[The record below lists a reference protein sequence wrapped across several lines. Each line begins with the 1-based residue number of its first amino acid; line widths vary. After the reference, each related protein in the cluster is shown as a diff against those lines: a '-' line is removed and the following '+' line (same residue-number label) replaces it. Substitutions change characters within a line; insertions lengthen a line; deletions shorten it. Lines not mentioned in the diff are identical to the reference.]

1 MPHQSAEPVRL
12 LPWYVSQQRVV
23 IFLIHKKNWENFGET
38 CFPSVNTT
46 TFAKALAH
54 FEDTTIKKIELWAA
68 AAAGYQ

>member
-12 LPWYVSQQRVV
+12 VPWYISQQRVV
-23 IFLIHKKNWENFGET
+23 NFFIHKKNWENFGET

-54 FEDTTIKKIELWAA
+54 F
-68 AAAGYQ
+68 